1 MKSVAFTKMS
11 GAGNDF
17 IICEHQAKTNFI
29 TLARKICNR
38 TNGIGADGLVI
49 LGPSRRTDY
58 RMRIINADGSE
69 AEMCG
74 NGARCLASYIARF
87 KRPAQQRFGM
97 ETLAGIILAEAE
109 GDVATIRLTEP
120 RAYRPDITVT
130 INNRPL
136 HMHSIDTG
144 VPHVTIFVSGL
155 ETIDVNQIG
164 RAIRFHKAF
173 APKGTN
179 VNFAE
184 ILKPDLVD
192 VRTYERGVEAET
204 RACGTGSVA
213 SALMAWMQMHPQTT
227 AITGARM
234 RVKTRNGD
242 ILDVTFDVIDQRPVQ
257 VWLKGPARLI
267 ARGTCF
273 V

>member
-1 MKSVAFTKMS
+1 MKSLSFTKMS

-17 IICEHQAKTNFI
+17 IICEHQARMNYVA
-29 TLARKICNR
+29 LARKICDR
-38 TNGIGADGLVI
+38 SNGIGADGLII
-49 LGPSRRTDY
+49 LCPSRKTDY

-74 NGARCLASYIARF
+74 NGARCLAAYIARV
-87 KRPAQQRFGM
+87 KKLSKKQFGM
-97 ETLAGIILAEAE
+97 ETLAGIILAEAG
-109 GDVATIRLTEP
+109 GDVATIRLSEP
-120 RAYRPDITVT
+120 KDYRSNIKLS
-130 INNRPL
+130 IHNRSL
-136 HMHSIDTG
+136 ELQFIDTG

-155 ETIDVNQIG
+155 EEINVDHIG
-164 RAIRFHKAF
+164 RAIRFHKTF

-179 VNFAE
+179 VNFVE

-213 SALMAWMQMHPQTT
+213 SALMAWMQLHPQVTET
-227 AITGARM
+227 TGARM

-242 ILDVTFDVIDQRPVQ
+242 ILNVTFDIVNHTPTQ
-257 VWLKGPARLI
+257 VWLKGPAR
-267 ARGTCF
+267 F
-273 V
+273 VAQGIYFL